1 MVKKRDGN
9 FRSANSFHSF
19 APAMIQDTPIH
30 DTAERIL
37 ARAHDL
43 FMQYGLRS
51 VSMDDIAS
59 SLGMSKKTIYQYYA
73 DKDQLVDAVIGTLL
87 AHNQT
92 CCSAHRETAENAVH
106 EVFKGMEFT
115 NQVFRKMNS
124 SVLFDMQKYHPL
136 SFEKFL
142 RHKNEFLYRFVLEN
156 LKRGVKEELYRPEI
170 NPELLARYRVE
181 SLLIPFQMHFKD
193 MVHLNLAEIQR
204 EIFLLFLYG
213 VVNQKGHKLI
223 LKYQQESIKQTDDE
237 S

>member
-1 MVKKRDGN
+1 
-9 FRSANSFHSF
+9 
-19 APAMIQDTPIH
+19 MIQDTPIH
-30 DTAERIL
+30 ETAERIL

-92 CCSAHRETAENAVH
+92 CCSAHRATAENAVH

-124 SVLFDMQKYHPL
+124 SVLFDMQKYHPV

-170 NPELLARYRVE
+170 HPELLARYRVE
-181 SLLIPFQMHFKD
+181 SMLIPFQPHFTQ